1 MLLQR
6 PCNCLLFLPT
16 NLLPMKH
23 ALALIIACCALVSFN
38 GCAKM
43 KGERIEFGHSY
54 PCQFLRGDVYY
65 ITYKEDAI
73 RIHEKKEEAAR
84 AGRCYGRVESVGSG
98 FLQRRCGVPE
108 HMHLRWELDPYFEG
122 FFGWF

>member
-1 MLLQR
+1 
-6 PCNCLLFLPT
+6 
-16 NLLPMKH
+16 MKH
-23 ALALIIACCALVSFN
+23 ALALILACCALFSFN

-54 PCQFLRGDVYY
+54 PCDFLRGDVYY
-65 ITYKEDAI
+65 ITYREDVP

-84 AGRCYGRVESVGSG
+84 AGRCYGRYESEGSW
-98 FLQRRCGVPE
+98 FLNRRCGVLE
-108 HMHLRWELDPYFEG
+108 HRLLQYELHPYFEG